1 MYKFLI
7 ILVFISSFSL
17 QLFSGCQTAGN
28 LQRSKTSGIYGKIE
42 VYPPGLG
49 KELTLKLS
57 GSNSILQL
65 DENGNYYFGDIEPGS
80 YDLEITVPGLVK
92 HFLKKVDAV
101 ADSITIV
108 TPSQIRS
115 NDSYPDI
122 AYAFVRIKKIFPLR
136 FGSLSGYV
144 YMDNK
149 VPAPNAIV
157 YLKNTFWKTKAD
169 SSGFFKIERVLQ
181 GKYELYS
188 TYFRKP
194 ENTFLSATVYPVIIH
209 PDSLTQVNNVQLELP
224 FIE

>member
-1 MYKFLI
+1 MHKFLI

-57 GSNSILQL
+57 GSKSILQL

-80 YDLEITVPGLVK
+80 YDLEITLPGLVK
-92 HFLKKVDAV
+92 HFLKKVEAV

-108 TPSQIRS
+108 STGQIRS
-115 NDSYPDI
+115 DDLSKYIDCE
-122 AYAFVRIKKIFPLR
+122 FVRVKKIFPLR
-136 FGSLSGYV
+136 FGSLSGYI
-144 YMDNK
+144 YYYN
-149 VPAPNAIV
+149 VPAPKAYV
-157 YLKNTFWKTKAD
+157 YLKHTYWYTKAD
-169 SSGFFKIERVLQ
+169 SSGFFKIERILPGQ
-181 GKYELYS
+181 YELYS
-188 TYFRKP
+188 THFHKP
-194 ENTFLSATVYPVIIH
+194 ENTFLSATIDSVIIY
-209 PDSLTQVNNVQLELP
+209 PDSLTHINNVQLEVP